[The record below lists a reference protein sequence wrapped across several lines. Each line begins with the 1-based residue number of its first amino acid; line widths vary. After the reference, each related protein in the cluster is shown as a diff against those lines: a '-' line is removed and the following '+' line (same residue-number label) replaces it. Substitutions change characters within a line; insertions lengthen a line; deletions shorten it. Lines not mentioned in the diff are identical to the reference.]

1 MKIEICENYEEMSR
15 RAAEIFQKEIKE
27 NPKCVLG
34 LATGSTPVGMYEKL
48 CTMGLDFS
56 GVKTVNL
63 DEYYP
68 ISPENENSYRYFM
81 NENLFSK
88 VNIDKKNT
96 HVPNGAAKNP
106 DKECRKYDEM
116 IENLGGIDLQVLG
129 IGANGHIGFNEPGA
143 ELVAKTHVTALTEST
158 IKANARFFDDI
169 SSVPTHALTMG
180 IITLRSTSFSFF
192 PRKKP
197 IKGFNFLCAPKL
209 YKNFLIS
216 LWNSTTS
223 PMAPTLTALSRMLPK
238 RRISST

>member
-48 CTMGLDFS
+48 CAMGLDFS

-106 DKECRKYDEM
+106 DEECEKYDEM

-180 IITLRSTSFSFF
+180 MASILGARKIVLLVSGKQKHDALKALEDDKITTAI
-192 PRKKP
+192 PAT
-197 IKGFNFLCAPKL
+197 FLKL
-209 YKNFLIS
+209 HPNVTVICDRDAYIG
-216 LWNSTTS
+216 
-223 PMAPTLTALSRMLPK
+223 
-238 RRISST
+238 